1 MVWQSSSNPIFDGHH
16 SFDWLSHPEI
26 SQKPLKSKTHC
37 GFVKFSTQRLI
48 KSTAIED
55 KSVCITNTE
64 KQDTL
69 TLFRQDRVFVL
80 KNRIFLSVGNT
91 HIFVYRP
98 QHTTYFSPTEYC
110 SLRKRWKEQP
120 QKMWD
125 CVCGDLGRPSRSSGP
140 PHHTGQRTRRS
151 ILT

>member
-69 TLFRQDRVFVL
+69 TLFRQDREFDL
-80 KNRIFLSVGNT
+80 KKKFYRWGKHTFLLIVPNT
-91 HIFVYRP
+91 LHIFPPRIIVLFRNDEK
-98 QHTTYFSPTEYC
+98 S
-110 SLRKRWKEQP
+110 SLERCEI
-120 QKMWD
+120 
-125 CVCGDLGRPSRSSGP
+125 VSVGDLGRPSRSSGP
-140 PHHTGQRTRRS
+140 PGTAGQRTRRS